1 MAVRLGSAD
10 FLADLE
16 IQPPLLVDEPF
27 AYLDVGRAEEV
38 WSLLCQISRSRQV
51 IVMSQDRLVLEHLGA
66 AADIQLAARPGAK

>member
-16 IQPPLLVDEPF
+16 IEPPLLVDEPF

-38 WSLLCQISRSRQV
+38 WSLLCQISQSRQV
-51 IVMSQDRLVLEHLGA
+51 LVMSQDRLVLEHLGVEP
-66 AADIQLAARPGAK
+66 DIQLAVNRE